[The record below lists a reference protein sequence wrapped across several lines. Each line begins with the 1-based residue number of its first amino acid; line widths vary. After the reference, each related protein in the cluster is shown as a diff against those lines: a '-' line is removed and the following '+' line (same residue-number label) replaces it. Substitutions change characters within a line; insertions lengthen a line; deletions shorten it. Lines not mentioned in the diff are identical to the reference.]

1 MAGSELSYEL
11 IWIDQGTPNR
21 THFKQLYRF
30 HKEFVFPKPMG
41 YPISFNLAFRTC
53 TREYIFVLEED
64 WLIVNMSFPWL
75 SFSIDLLA
83 HAPESMYGILL
94 RREPMDAELSKTP
107 LQSCLI
113 PSGTVWAFHRR
124 PFHFTNGPTVY
135 RMSSIQ
141 RILTKYNYSGELAF
155 ALGARELGYTLSFW
169 ADGVTPPKA
178 VPMRFL
184 HIGKRSTGAQHSTC
198 VASKKI

>member
-1 MAGSELSYEL
+1 
-11 IWIDQGTPNR
+11 
-21 THFKQLYRF
+21 
-30 HKEFVFPKPMG
+30 
-41 YPISFNLAFRTC
+41 
-53 TREYIFVLEED
+53 LEED

-94 RREPMDAELSKTP
+94 RQEPMNAKLSKTP

-113 PSGTVWAFHRR
+113 PSGTVWAFQRR
-124 PFHFTNGPTVY
+124 LYHFTNGPTVY

-141 RILTKYNYSGELAF
+141 RILTKYNYSDELAF

-169 ADGVTPPKA
+169 ADGVTPPDK
-178 VPMRFL
+178 VPIRFL
-184 HIGKRSTGAQHSTC
+184 HIGKRSTHKKHSTS
-198 VASKKI
+198 VTSEPN